1 MSEVVR
7 DLVVSLSLDAGEFQ
21 RNMRA
26 INASIKE
33 AESTFRLAGA
43 GVDKFGSSLGGQ
55 QAKLSYL
62 RQLQTLQ
69 NAAVQ
74 QYAVKLQEANAKMQA
89 TEGYLAKYSARLAE
103 ARSQMAP
110 LEAQLNA
117 QGAAVR
123 QASAAYSAADTAYQQ
138 NAASIASL
146 QSSLTALEAE
156 MVSTESLYM
165 KNAELFGADSAQA
178 EEYRTK
184 LERLTDQYGKQ
195 KAQLTEMQ
203 AKGEALARSRDKW
216 SQAAQKEIDKET
228 QLKQKKAELEAE
240 ITKLEGQVKEETQ
253 ALENNRTTVVKAQAD
268 LNNARAKLKETDAEI
283 KTTEREVARLSS
295 AWTQAGTAMESFSKK
310 CTAIGGSMQRMGRT
324 MTRYITTPVMGLA
337 TTSIKA
343 SMDYEQAFA
352 NVRRTVNATE
362 EELAQFSDQI
372 EQMST
377 VTATSAEDIAE
388 VVATAGQLGIH
399 TENIMEFSRAMIDLG
414 MASTDL
420 EANTAATELAKF
432 ANITGMSHDQFS
444 NLSST
449 IVALGVNYA
458 TTESEIV
465 EMGKRLA
472 AAGTQV
478 GLSEA
483 QIMGFAA
490 ALSSVGLEAQ
500 AGGSA
505 FSKALVKME
514 VAAQT
519 GGKPLTD
526 FAKVCGLSEAQFK
539 RMWQNDPADVFQRFI
554 VGLSHMD
561 EEGIGAIA
569 TLQEIG
575 ISEIRLR
582 DTLLRATNANEL
594 FADSQR
600 MATQAW
606 NENTMLASSAATKYN
621 TVSSQLANLKNKAM
635 VAARQIG
642 KDLTPTFT
650 SLMEKANGLITA
662 FMGLDASQRN
672 SIIKW
677 AGIAAAIGPV
687 IMILGTLIKNMGLVT
702 GAVGKVF
709 TGFGKLSAAIKTA
722 GGGLKGLGSL
732 LVHSKGFWIALA
744 AAVVAGTVALIDYA
758 SGAKAAREALKG
770 LEETAENWKN
780 TAAET
785 FYGNSQGLGY
795 FGLSAEDFQ
804 ETGKESIQAAR
815 AWLNNVLTVWTD
827 GKRETKQ
834 EVNGIIDSWKSLT
847 ESTRTDL
854 QAMKAIADQN
864 GYTALSAQMQTDLN
878 LLDNMDREIARLLKK
893 KQNRRLTDREQM
905 RLEELVNTRNAL
917 VVKYRLVPDDQEN
930 AGFDTIRRKVEGE
943 VARAVARG
951 QEVPVSVY
959 ENAVVAAAQGM
970 AAINQQL
977 DEQYDAEYAVINLI
991 EDEGQ
996 RQAALNDLNA
1006 RYNAQRRAAAL
1017 EYAQL
1022 LKDTVTPV
1030 WQQSDIQEAKGQVD
1044 DLIGF
1049 LNRYSASTDKN
1060 SMLPELNQLT
1070 QGMDEGAVAEYVGML
1085 VQIQSLLDQGMS
1097 QEEVQALFPDIDF
1110 STQLEHLAAIQEYLN
1125 SNPWDTNLD
1134 SLRSM
1139 FGDSLGEEVL
1149 RIATDLDMTG
1159 AQARWEEWAEHP
1171 GAITTD
1177 AVVESYTEAE
1187 NAVKQ
1192 QPVVD
1197 AFVAKYTERAEGAD
1211 KTTLTP
1217 TGILAYVSVYA
1228 EKTTGAD
1235 VSGLTPT
1242 NITAM
1247 VAAYQELASGTDT
1260 STLTPDDITAYIFQY
1275 LEANNVDTSG
1285 LTPDAVTAFVLAYE
1299 EITEGASTSALTP
1312 SDVTAMVARYAE
1324 AEGVDLTALSP
1335 DQITAIVNAFAEAT
1349 GCDRSQLLQEL
1360 VAYITEYREAAGVR
1374 RPDLTFTVGL
1384 SGYDLTAYRSW
1395 LRQHP
1400 GAMEGIMRLSQ
1411 VYEDPS
1417 TILGETGIKYWKN
1430 GVEVPVSTVTA
1441 DMLNPEDLVVLDK
1454 DGTLHVIITTEVKG
1468 TAEAAQEMHDELEQE
1483 ATTEVTFSFR
1493 QVWIASGNLMDRVN
1507 EVTRRV
1513 RQSAG
1518 EMGTFGWLFGEDSYH
1533 RAMNQ
1538 TADRE
1543 LNNEYLPM
1551 LGDYI
1556 SEMVAAILNG
1566 EELSPEN
1573 SSDFFDIIGMLDL
1586 LKEQG
1591 VGDRVINSI
1600 VQSLLSSGFETSPE
1614 TVVDDLK
1621 RVIGGTLEDPLR
1633 VGLEGA
1639 NIEII
1644 PPEDI
1649 PEDIVLAKP
1658 EADFEVEESILTDVT
1673 FIPVSDGLDDEAV
1686 DALYDQMEDEL
1697 EGMEPI
1703 LTDTYFIM
1711 MPDSSSL
1718 DGLSDQMKGYDFS
1731 EAGRTVANNAKKSV
1745 SDNLTKTSLMPTGLD
1760 SMRGLALGITKG
1772 QPGVVTAMVRAVRA
1786 AKKAAKDELKIASPS
1801 RVFRDE
1807 IGAMTMKGLGEG
1819 VMREAK
1825 DQARIMRNAA
1835 RYLTGEAMEGS
1846 VGYPARTDNS
1856 RTYNSNSSV
1865 NLSGNS
1871 FYIRDQQDIRSLAVE
1886 IATLTKRQ
1894 QRGRGLRMA

>member
-33 AESTFRLAGA
+33 AESTFKLAGA

-62 RQLQTLQ
+62 RQMQTLQ

-123 QASAAYSAADTAYQQ
+123 QASAAYSLADTAYQQ

-146 QSSLTALEAE
+146 QSSLSALEAE

-195 KAQLTEMQ
+195 KTQLAEMQ
-203 AKGEALARSRDKW
+203 AKGESLARTRDKW
-216 SQAAQKEIDKET
+216 SQVAQKEIDKET

-268 LNNARAKLKETDAEI
+268 LNNARAKLRETDAQI

-310 CTAIGGSMQRMGRT
+310 CTEIGGTMQRMGRT
-324 MTRYITTPVMGLA
+324 MSRYLTTPVTGLA
-337 TTSIKA
+337 TTSVKA
-343 SMDYEQAFA
+343 AMDYEQAFA

-362 EELAQFSDQI
+362 EELAEFSDQI

-377 VTATSAEDIAE
+377 VTATSAENIAE

-399 TENIMEFSRAMIDLG
+399 TENIMDFSRAMIDLG

-432 ANITGMSHDQFS
+432 ANITGMSHDQFT

-519 GGKPLTD
+519 GGDSLKD
-526 FAKVCGLSEAQFK
+526 FARVCGVSETQFK
-539 RMWQNDPADVFQRFI
+539 QMWKSDPAAMFQRFI
-554 VGLSHMD
+554 VGLSQMD

-600 MATQAW
+600 MAVRAW
-606 NENTMLASSAATKYN
+606 NENTMLTSSAATKYN

-642 KDLTPTFT
+642 KDLTPTFQK
-650 SLMEKANGLITA
+650 LMDKANGLIA
-662 FMGLDASQRN
+662 SFMDLDASQRN
-672 SIIKW
+672 NIIRW
-677 AGIAAAIGPV
+677 AGIAAAMGPV
-687 IMILGTLIKNMGLVT
+687 IMICGTLIKNLGVMT
-702 GAVGKVF
+702 GVVGKVF
-709 TGFGKLSAAIKTA
+709 KSFGKFSAAIKTA
-722 GGGLKGLGSL
+722 GGGLKGLGSV
-732 LVHSKGFWIALA
+732 LVHSKTFWFALT

-758 SGAKAAREALKG
+758 SGAKATRETLKG
-770 LEETAENWKN
+770 LEKTAEDWKN

-785 FYGNSQGLGY
+785 FYGTSQGLSY
-795 FGLSAEDFQ
+795 FGMSADDFSHEGQASIRAAQ
-804 ETGKESIQAAR
+804 E
-815 AWLNNVLTVWTD
+815 WLNSLLSVWSD
-827 GKRETKQ
+827 GKRETRQ
-834 EVNGIIDSWKSLT
+834 NVNSIIESWKSLT
-847 ESTRTDL
+847 DNTRTEL
-854 QAMKAIADQN
+854 QAMKTIADKN
-864 GYTALSAQMQTDLN
+864 GYTDLSKQMQADLK
-878 LLDNMDREIARLLKK
+878 LLDSMDKEIARLLKK
-893 KQNRRLTDREQM
+893 KQNRKLSGREQT

-917 VVKYRLVPDDQEN
+917 VIKYRLVPENEEN
-930 AGFDTIRRKVEGE
+930 AGFDAIRKKVEGE
-943 VARAVARG
+943 VARAAARG
-951 QEVPVSVY
+951 QKVPVTVY
-959 ENAVVAAAQGM
+959 ENAVVAAGEGM
-970 AAINQQL
+970 AAINARL
-977 DEQYDAEYAVINLI
+977 DEQYDSEYAVISLI
-991 EDEGQ
+991 KDEEQ
-996 RQAALNDLNA
+996 RLAAIADLNE
-1006 RYNAQRRAAAL
+1006 RYNADRRAAAL
-1017 EYAQL
+1017 EYAAL
-1022 LKDTVTPV
+1022 LKDAIPPV
-1030 WQQSDIQEAKGQVD
+1030 WQKSDIQEAKGQVV

-1060 SMLPELNQLT
+1060 SMLPELNTLT
-1070 QGMDEGAVAEYVGML
+1070 QGMDEAAMAEYVGML
-1085 VQIQSLLDQGMS
+1085 VQIQSLLDSGMS
-1097 QEEVQALFPDIDF
+1097 EDEVQAMFPDIDF

-1125 SNPWDTNLD
+1125 SHPWDTNLD

-1159 AQARWEEWAEHP
+1159 AMTRWEEWADHP

-1177 AVVESYTEAE
+1177 AVIDGYTEAE

-1192 QPVVD
+1192 QPVVE
-1197 AFVAKYTERAEGAD
+1197 AFVAKYTERPEGAD

-1217 TGILAYVSVYA
+1217 TGILAYVTTYA
-1228 EKTTGAD
+1228 EVTTGTD

-1247 VAAYQELASGTDT
+1247 VAAYEELASGTDT
-1260 STLTPDDITAYIFQY
+1260 SQLTPADITAYVLQY
-1275 LEANNVDTSG
+1275 LEAKGVDTTNLS
-1285 LTPDAVTAFVLAYE
+1285 PDAVTAFVVAYE
-1299 EITEGASTSALTP
+1299 ELTGGASTTALTP
-1312 SDVTAMVARYAE
+1312 SNITAMVVKYME

-1335 DQITAIVNAFAEAT
+1335 DQITGIVNAFAEAT
-1349 GCDRSQLLQEL
+1349 GCDKTQLLQEL
-1360 VAYITEYREAAGVR
+1360 VGYITEYREAAGVK
-1374 RPDLTFTVGL
+1374 RPDPTFTVGL
-1384 SGYDLTAYRSW
+1384 SGYDLTAYRNW

-1411 VYEDPS
+1411 VYSDPS
-1417 TILGETGIKYWKN
+1417 NVLGDTGIKYWKN
-1430 GVEVPVSTVTA
+1430 GVEIPVSTVTEN
-1441 DMLNPEDLVVLDK
+1441 MLNPEDLVVLDK

-1468 TAEAAQEMHDELEQE
+1468 TAEAAQEMHDELEKE
-1483 ATTEVTFSFR
+1483 STTEVKLGFR
-1493 QVWIASGNLMDRVN
+1493 QIFIASGNLMDRVR
-1507 EVTRRV
+1507 ETTRRV
-1513 RQSAG
+1513 NQSAG
-1518 EMGTFGWLFGEDSYH
+1518 EMNGFGGMIFGRDGYLT
-1533 RAMNQ
+1533 AMNQ
-1538 TADRE
+1538 TADRQ
-1543 LNNEYLPM
+1543 LNNEYLAM
-1551 LGDYI
+1551 LGDYLT
-1556 SEMVAAILNG
+1556 EMMTTLANG
-1566 EELSPEN
+1566 EQLSEDN
-1573 SSDFFDIIGMLDL
+1573 QRDLLDILGMLNI
-1586 LKEQG
+1586 LKEYA
-1591 VGDRVINSI
+1591 VGDRILT
-1600 VQSLLSSGFETSPE
+1600 SLAESMSSAGFEATVDNVVDLVRQAAAGMITENPLQVGLEVSGVEVTLPEDLPE
-1614 TVVDDLK
+1614 TVTFGDY
-1621 RVIGGTLEDPLR
+1621 
-1633 VGLEGA
+1633 
-1639 NIEII
+1639 
-1644 PPEDI
+1644 
-1649 PEDIVLAKP
+1649 
-1658 EADFEVEESILTDVT
+1658 EVEAEEPVLVDVT
-1673 FIPVSDGLDDEAV
+1673 MVPVSDGLDDGAV
-1686 DALYDQMEDEL
+1686 DELYDSVYQDLDDYAPM
-1697 EGMEPI
+1697 
-1703 LTDTYFIM
+1703 LTDTFYIQI
-1711 MPDSSSL
+1711 PSSSVL
-1718 DGLSDQMKGYDFS
+1718 DGVSDGMKDYDFTS
-1731 EAGRTVANNAKKSV
+1731 AGKTAAQNAKNAV
-1745 SDNLTKTSLMPTGLD
+1745 AENLGVTALKPAGFDT
-1760 SMRGLALGITKG
+1760 MRGLAGGILSG
-1772 QPGVVTAMVRAVRA
+1772 QSLVVQAMRRATRA
-1786 AKKAAKDELKIASPS
+1786 AVKAAKDDLKIASPS

-1807 IGAMTMKGLGEG
+1807 IGVMTMKGLGEG
-1819 VMREAK
+1819 VVQEAK

-1835 RYLTGEAMEGS
+1835 RYLTGEAKEGS

-1856 RTYNSNSSV
+1856 RIYNSNSSV